1 MARACAPQGVPGS
14 TSTITILIPR
24 PNFTASD
31 KDIASGAASCY
42 SYSMETLKQPNDYGA
57 AGARGRSG
65 LNAASLLLCS
75 VLAGCASSWRN
86 PAPSTN
92 SPPSSWSPIPSQTN
106 NSVAGQPPSPAP
118 PISDG
123 VHPNQSITDLF
134 RDAPPPES
142 PNVPRPPSSYTPVGQ
157 PYSPPGQPTYGA
169 SQAVGTPPSSATAS
183 SPPPISDGVHP
194 NQSITDLFRQ

>member
-1 MARACAPQGVPGS
+1 
-14 TSTITILIPR
+14 
-24 PNFTASD
+24 
-31 KDIASGAASCY
+31 
-42 SYSMETLKQPNDYGA
+42 METLKQPNDYGA

-86 PAPSTN
+86 PAPSAN

-157 PYSPPGQPTYGA
+157 PYTPPGQPAYGA
-169 SQAVGTPPSSATAS
+169 PATAS
-183 SPPPISDGVHP
+183 LPPPISDGVHP